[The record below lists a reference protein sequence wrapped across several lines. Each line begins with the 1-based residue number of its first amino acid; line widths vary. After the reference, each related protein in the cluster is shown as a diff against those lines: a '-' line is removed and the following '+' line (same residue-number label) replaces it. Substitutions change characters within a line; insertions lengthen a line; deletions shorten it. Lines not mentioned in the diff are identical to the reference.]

1 MPGEAARSGATPVVL
16 GMAGRP
22 RSAGALKM
30 APVLTG
36 TYVFTTGMLCVLFFS
51 EEKPAMCFSLRKVKS
66 IKSSESICVR
76 ARSGRGKV

>member
-22 RSAGALKM
+22 RSARALKM

-36 TYVFTTGMLCVLFFS
+36 AYVFITDL
-51 EEKPAMCFSLRKVKS
+51 PNY
-66 IKSSESICVR
+66 
-76 ARSGRGKV
+76 

>member
-30 APVLTG
+30 APVLTEISNKIQG
-36 TYVFTTGMLCVLFFS
+36 EILNSQMIKSLLRRSQPMLAKDWL
-51 EEKPAMCFSLRKVKS
+51 KPANLFTMMQSL
-66 IKSSESICVR
+66 
-76 ARSGRGKV
+76 

>member
-36 TYVFTTGMLCVLFFS
+36 PYVFTTGMLCVLFFL
-51 EEKPAMCFSLRKVKS
+51 KKSLL
-66 IKSSESICVR
+66 CVFPS
-76 ARSGRGKV
+76 AK